1 MVSEPP
7 CRDWGVGQ
15 ASGGGG
21 GANGPPEEPC
31 TPSVS
36 RISSAWGRRSR
47 GPSSLDNGTGH
58 AAVPRPGTRRS
69 QTQGQLRRRRSCSAV
84 LLHLSLQSGHEP
96 PHSRS
101 DGGRAAGT
109 ALGRGALTVTPK
121 PGPGPPGTGS
131 GAPGTHGSLHPT
143 APSPV
148 HAPASTALHVVL
160 SVGPGWVP
168 GQAGSGQ
175 PGTRTSH
182 TTSPSACP
190 GARAAE
196 PAPPAPSPAAAVAL
210 RGAPSAG
217 LPPRGS
223 LRGFYCR
230 DAPCPA
236 AAPHRWVTGRLLS
249 FPRRF

>member
-21 GANGPPEEPC
+21 GANGSPEEPC

-58 AAVPRPGTRRS
+58 AAVPRPGTHRS
-69 QTQGQLRRRRSCSAV
+69 QTQGQLRRRRQCSAV

-109 ALGRGALTVTPK
+109 ALGRGALTVTLK

-148 HAPASTALHVVL
+148 HAPRQHRAARGPERGSRVGAGAGRLRAAGHPDITHHVTKCV
-160 SVGPGWVP
+160 SRCTSGRSGAGPACAVP
-168 GQAGSGQ
+168 GCRSG
-175 PGTRTSH
+175 
-182 TTSPSACP
+182 
-190 GARAAE
+190 
-196 PAPPAPSPAAAVAL
+196 
-210 RGAPSAG
+210 
-217 LPPRGS
+217 PPRGS
-223 LRGFYCR
+223 LRGAR
-230 DAPCPA
+230 SAVSTAVTLRAPRQPYTA
-236 AAPHRWVTGRLLS
+236 G
-249 FPRRF
+249 

>member
-1 MVSEPP
+1 M
-7 CRDWGVGQ
+7 
-15 ASGGGG
+15 
-21 GANGPPEEPC
+21 
-31 TPSVS
+31 
-36 RISSAWGRRSR
+36 
-47 GPSSLDNGTGH
+47 
-58 AAVPRPGTRRS
+58 
-69 QTQGQLRRRRSCSAV
+69 
-84 LLHLSLQSGHEP
+84 
-96 PHSRS
+96 
-101 DGGRAAGT
+101 
-109 ALGRGALTVTPK
+109 GRGALTVTPK

-182 TTSPSACP
+182 TTSPSVCP

-217 LPPRGS
+217 LPPRGA

-236 AAPHRWVTGRLLS
+236 AAPPAHSPLPAPLGDRPPPFLPPPFLASWGRENRVPQGHRGPSELRPLSRPWLRLGHCSLVTESPPTQVHIHSGVVTPTPAGLTEPEHARH
-249 FPRRF
+249 